1 MLIEIDNNNYIVK
14 VVRKKT
20 TKNTYIRIKD
30 ENIIYVTTNI
40 RTTDKD
46 INKLIEENKLSIKR
60 MLKKNSKKIDNNK
73 DFWFLGKRYEIV
85 YTNNLGIT
93 LGEEKVFID
102 RQIDIDK
109 WYKKQAK
116 TIFLKH
122 FNACYNNFS
131 RKIPYPSLF
140 IRKMTSRWGVCNTKL
155 KKVTLNLELIKRDT
169 AYLDYVI
176 YHELSHLIEGNH
188 SSRFWTIVEENCPN
202 YKMIRKQMKDF

>member
-73 DFWFLGKRYEIV
+73 DFLFLGKRYEIV

>member
-85 YTNNLGIT
+85 YTNSLGIT